1 MVQQITRSNRQKAFR
16 FLTMQCVFGL
26 ALAVLVGIIW
36 EVQTAKS
43 FMLGV
48 MLDVL
53 PSFVFAIYAFRFGGA
68 QQLKYVQAS
77 FYRGETV
84 KIMLTGAMVVAI
96 IKFVP
101 VVFPA
106 LLIGFLIMKLTQFTK
121 PIFF

>member
-1 MVQQITRSNRQKAFR
+1 MVQQITRTNRQKAFK
-16 FLTMQCVFGL
+16 FLAWQCVLGL
-26 ALAVLVGIIW
+26 VLTIFVGIIW

-43 FMLGV
+43 FLLGV

-53 PSFVFAIYAFRFGGA
+53 PSFVFTIYAFRFGGA
-68 QQLKYVQAS
+68 QKLKYVAAS

-84 KIMLTGAMVVAI
+84 KIMLTGAIVIAI

-106 LLIGFLIMKLTQFTK
+106 LLIGFLIMKLSQFTK